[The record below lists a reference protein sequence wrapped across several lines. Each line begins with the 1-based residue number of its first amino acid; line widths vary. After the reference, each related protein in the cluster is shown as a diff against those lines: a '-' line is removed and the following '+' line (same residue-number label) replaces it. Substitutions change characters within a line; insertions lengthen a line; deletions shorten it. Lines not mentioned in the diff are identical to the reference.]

1 MKKSFYVALG
11 LLLAAS
17 AFQTARA
24 DDKART
30 LKVKVNY
37 TGSGTVDD
45 KHQIQVFVFDSPD
58 FAQGNA
64 MPVGMQ
70 ATTSKT
76 GSVTFAEIAKSPA
89 YVAVVFDPTGGYDGQ
104 SGPPPSGSSIGM
116 YTKEPPQPG
125 AIEIAEGK
133 TVEVEV
139 AFDDSF
145 KMP

>member
-17 AFQTARA
+17 AFQTVRA

-70 ATTSKT
+70 AISSKT
-76 GSVTFAEIAKSPA
+76 ATATFSDIAKSPA
-89 YVAVVFDPTGGYDGQ
+89 YVAVIFDPTGGYDGQ
-104 SGPPPSGSSIGM
+104 SAPPSGSSIGM

-125 AIEIAEGK
+125 AIEIGEGK